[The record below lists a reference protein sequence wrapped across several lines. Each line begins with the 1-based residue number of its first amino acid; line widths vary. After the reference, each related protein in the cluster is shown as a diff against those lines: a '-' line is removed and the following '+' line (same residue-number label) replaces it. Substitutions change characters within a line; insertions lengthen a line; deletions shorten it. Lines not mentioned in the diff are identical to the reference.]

1 MPIQQ
6 LNRVLKHWP
15 FNPEGITASKF
26 LELVDKI
33 NALKH
38 FKSVVQSQINI
49 QFGSVQIHGDVNEVR
64 SHLSSVNE
72 NEEDPH
78 VFSVSWTIN
87 TNPRGSAS
95 ISVNFTN
102 NTIQVNAQ
110 HIDKSPA
117 KEFKDIVLN
126 FIPELPNVGPQQPKT
141 VSNTTEQPVAQ
152 DVAYLPGAF
161 RPVAMPTVSDNDVFI
176 IMSFDKGQRDAY
188 FVSIEPTLKSLGFNP
203 IRVDQI
209 QHNATVTPEIMR
221 QIEKSVFIV
230 ADLTGERPNVYY
242 EVGYSHRADKEVI
255 LVSKKST
262 AVHFDV
268 AAINRIEYEDYTEL
282 SEALRK
288 RVIGVCDRLGIVV
301 PANNDS

>member
-15 FNPEGITASKF
+15 FNPEGVSANQF
-26 LELVDKI
+26 LDLVDKI
-33 NALKH
+33 SAMKH
-38 FKSVVQSQINI
+38 FKTVVQSQINI
-49 QFGSVQIHGDVNEVR
+49 QFGSVQITGDVNEVR
-64 SHLSSVNE
+64 SHLSSVDE
-72 NEEDPH
+72 KEEDPH
-78 VFSVSWTIN
+78 VFNASWTLN
-87 TNPRGSAS
+87 TNPRGSANIS
-95 ISVNFTN
+95 INFTN

-110 HIDKSPA
+110 HIDKAPA
-117 KEFKDIVLN
+117 KEFKEKVLEV
-126 FIPELPNVGPQQPKT
+126 FPELPNHGPKQPTKVVAT
-141 VSNTTEQPVAQ
+141 ESNTSATEEI
-152 DVAYLPGAF
+152 AYLPGAF
-161 RPVAMPTVSDNDVFI
+161 RPVAMPTVSDKDVFI

-221 QIEKSVFIV
+221 QIEKSVFII

-282 SEALRK
+282 SDALRK
-288 RVIGVCDRLGIVV
+288 RVIGVCDRLGIEV
-301 PANNDS
+301 PANDG